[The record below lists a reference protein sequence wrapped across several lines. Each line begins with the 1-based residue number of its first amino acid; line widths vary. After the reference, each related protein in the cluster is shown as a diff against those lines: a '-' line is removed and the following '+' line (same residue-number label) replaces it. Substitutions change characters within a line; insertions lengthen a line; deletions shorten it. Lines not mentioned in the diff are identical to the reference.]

1 MSENI
6 SVRQWQERY
15 RTGAFD
21 SKDTAVQIEAG
32 WFDWFCREDA
42 LAGRLKDI
50 GRVVMGIT
58 EPYILDN
65 YYVWFKNNCPST
77 GPLYDDVRFDLLSG
91 ERNGKYF
98 VVSLDSPHEKDKWT
112 LYTERSGYDKAEFA
126 CRDIREMTR
135 YINGMAPELEK
146 GILPELP
153 KNAEKQPQPRRGRT
167 ER

>member
-1 MSENI
+1 
-6 SVRQWQERY
+6 
-15 RTGAFD
+15 
-21 SKDTAVQIEAG
+21 
-32 WFDWFCREDA
+32 
-42 LAGRLKDI
+42 
-50 GRVVMGIT
+50 MGIT

-65 YYVWFKNNCPST
+65 YYVWFKNNCPLT

-98 VVSLDSPHEKDKWT
+98 VVSLDSPHEKEKWA

-126 CRDIREMTR
+126 CRDIREMAR

-153 KNAEKQPQPRRGRT
+153 KNAEKQPRPRRGRT
-167 ER
+167 AR